1 MNFTIILLIVLFV
14 IIIFM
19 EYEQSK
25 EIENYTIKEIN
36 RNHLYSFKKID
47 EALNLINTNNGYYD
61 FSNPIYHF
69 VYRPG
74 SISENFKVKLIYL
87 LSSTIRYINQIT
99 KSNYHISDFNKVIE
113 QIDKNK
119 NRKIVI
125 DFHIVN
131 TFYFYRNIRLNVEII
146 ILSNGKNNINSIN
159 ISDNNNIENS
169 NINSEIDIMKKYPK
183 KYSVPC
189 RNNNICIF

>member
-1 MNFTIILLIVLFV
+1 MNFTIILLMVLFV

-25 EIENYTIKEIN
+25 EVENYTIEEIN

-61 FSNPIYHF
+61 FTDPIYHF

-87 LSSTIRYINQIT
+87 LSPTIRYINQIT
-99 KSNYHISDFNKVIE
+99 KSDYHISVFNKVIE